1 MTLGFRV
8 TSTVLSLVVAGWL
21 WGCGAGSHSA
31 LTPTQER
38 LFSDREFPS
47 VTSSMAFVETA
58 TREGNGVLIEGGYI
72 VTNAQVVWP
81 FQAADVVFADGTAF
95 TDVPVR
101 GMDFQNDLA
110 VLGPI
115 ASPIAGLKLVDGET
129 TPKSSNVFAVGYPAK
144 PEEFGQPSV
153 ESRLLLGIGGFGS
166 AGITYMHTEA
176 NSQAANAAASHLSGW
191 VLVSERG
198 DVIGVLGRRPRA
210 TAYEIAASSADILP
224 TVQQLI
230 AGGNTT
236 QLGDRRIPLDGGE
249 TRHENTLEH
258 FVAER
263 VYVINEPPGTEIDL
277 ELTGELAGYF
287 VVKDSDGRRLLVS
300 SKDENEAASDS
311 LVVESREPLFVVVHR
326 YPVVVP
332 QYPMAQGD
340 FTLKSSHPLKYHHDP
355 DDGRM
360 IQVGDTVYG
369 NIDYPGDWDYFL
381 IELSRGETVE
391 ATNTSPVLDLV
402 LTGYP
407 LDGLGQIDF
416 GPANDKLHPKSDSS
430 TLYHAS
436 RTGTYLVW
444 AYRDSWGA
452 PSGYVLELKPAEP
465 AFGLIKLKSAFAGL
479 PDSLQEHD
487 PSDLGFST
495 HNISVPPHASDI
507 VAYYGEEPF
516 QTVVAASGELTESD
530 RRSLDSD
537 FSSGIL
543 LEEIT
548 QGFVGGANQVQQDFE
563 LLDNGVL
570 DSSTV
575 GTSSFGVYLEVNFE
589 GVEGIIEVIVFR
601 RADLFGFVYSYR
613 HRGVP
618 PIVSIEE
625 LGKMLDAK
633 MIEVIS
639 ER

>member
-1 MTLGFRV
+1 MSFGLGTIGAV
-8 TSTVLSLVVAGWL
+8 MCVVVAAGL
-21 WGCGAGSHSA
+21 WGCRAGSHSV
-31 LTPTQER
+31 LTPTQVR
-38 LFSDREFPS
+38 LNSDRAFPS
-47 VTSSMAFVETA
+47 VASSMAFVETA

-81 FQAADVVFADGTAF
+81 FQEADVVFADGSEF
-95 TDVPVR
+95 PDVPVR
-101 GMDFQNDLA
+101 GLDLQTDLA

-115 ASPIAGLKLVDGET
+115 ASSAGGLKLVDGET
-129 TPKSSNVFAVGYPAK
+129 TPKNSNVFVVGYPAK

-153 ESRLLLGIGGFGS
+153 ESRLLLGIGRFGS

-176 NSQAANAAASHLSGW
+176 KLRADGAGANHFSGW

-198 DVIGVLGRRPRA
+198 DVIGVVGRRPRA

-263 VYVINEPPGTEIDL
+263 AYVINETPGTEINL
-277 ELTGELAGYF
+277 ELTGELDGYMR
-287 VVKDSDGRRLLVS
+287 VIDSGGRRLLIS

-311 LVVESREPLFVVVHR
+311 LVIESGEPLFVVVNR
-326 YPVVVP
+326 QPVVMP

-340 FTLKSSHPLKYHHDP
+340 FTLRTSHPLIYLHDP
-355 DDGRM
+355 DDGRK

-416 GPANDKLHPKSDSS
+416 GPAHDKLHPPSDSS

-452 PSGYVLELKPAEP
+452 PSGYVFELKPAEP

-613 HRGVP
+613 HRGNP
-618 PIVSIEE
+618 PIVSIDE

-633 MIEVIS
+633 MLEVIL